1 MHTNFGYKKSGLGLV
16 GYFEK
21 NPGTRR
27 ILPGNTRK
35 IMYYK
40 KGRAKPFS
48 RGGGEKIKEHN
59 VPGRGTFLARG
70 ACKITSR
77 AKRAENFSPPSRV
90 FRPPQDQNV
99 PNLV

>member
-1 MHTNFGYKKSGLGLV
+1 MHTNFGYKNSGLGLV

-48 RGGGEKIKEHN
+48 RGGAKKLRNNMFLEEEHFWHAE
-59 VPGRGTFLARG
+59 RAKLYRALAREKFF
-70 ACKITSR
+70 A
-77 AKRAENFSPPSRV
+77 P
-90 FRPPQDQNV
+90 
-99 PNLV
+99 L